1 MNKEI
6 RNMRQKKKILVM
18 AAMMLFCNMSQA
30 QIFIVEDDGSNERLG
45 ATSEQINLIIPHQ
58 GVDWDQ
64 YYTPLGEGILLLAAM
79 GGAYL
84 LNKKRKK

>member
-1 MNKEI
+1 
-6 RNMRQKKKILVM
+6 MRQKKKILVM
-18 AAMMLFCNMSQA
+18 AAMMLLCNISNA
-30 QIFIVEDDGSNERLG
+30 QIFIVDNDIQNTRFG
-45 ATSEQINLIIPHQ
+45 TSEEEFELVIPHQ

-84 LNKKRKK
+84 LNKKKKK